1 MQSAPMKKV
10 LIVEDQPHI
19 ARILNDVLKKSG
31 YETEIANN
39 GAIGV
44 DKARAFMP
52 DLIFMD
58 IMMPIKTGFEA
69 TREIRASDGLEN
81 VAIIFLTAKGQQ
93 ADKDNAME
101 LGANGFI
108 TKPFSPRAILSIVE
122 ETIGKA

>member
-1 MQSAPMKKV
+1 MKKV

-39 GAIGV
+39 GAVGV
-44 DKARAFMP
+44 EKAIEFKP

-69 TREIRASDGLEN
+69 TKEIRETPGLEE

-93 ADKDNAME
+93 SDKESAMK

-108 TKPFSPRAILSIVE
+108 TKPFSPRAILAVVE
-122 ETIGKA
+122 ETLGKGDE